1 MSVRVFTYK
10 AEAGIIT
17 TGKKKQ
23 KKTVNTAKR
32 EYILLMRLLNRDA
45 EQEAE
50 MHYSAPVR
58 QTMKR
63 SG

>member
-17 TGKKKQ
+17 TGKKK